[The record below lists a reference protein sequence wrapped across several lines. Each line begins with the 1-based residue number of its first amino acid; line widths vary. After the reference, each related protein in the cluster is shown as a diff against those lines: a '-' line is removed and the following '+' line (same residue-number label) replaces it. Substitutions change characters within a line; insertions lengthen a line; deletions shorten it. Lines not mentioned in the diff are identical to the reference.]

1 MKEEAKLMVGLTKSQ
16 CKNIVEFIEIHLID
30 SIRTDDEIDNI
41 DWIEDML
48 NARNILR
55 EAAHG
60 TQNQYQ
66 ISI

>member
-1 MKEEAKLMVGLTKSQ
+1 MKEEAKLMVGLIKSQ
-16 CKNIVEFIEIHLID
+16 CKNIVEFIEIYLID
-30 SIRTDDEIDNI
+30 AIRNDDEIDNI

-55 EAAHG
+55 EVVHG

-66 ISI
+66 ISD